1 MTNSLKLALL
11 ATVAAVVF
19 QSCQNKT
26 KTPSDTF
33 VTGSV
38 SLVADESFKPIV
50 GEEEYVFKSIYPEAK
65 PTIIYRS
72 ENDALRMLLN
82 DSVRVAILARSLDT
96 SEVNVL
102 KRRTLPPVIRAFAID
117 AVAIIVNKASND
129 TLITVS
135 EVKQMLNGKAKTDK
149 NIVFDN
155 PNSSLVRYLKDLSG
169 NKELKQKNIYALKSN
184 IEVLKYVNQHPDAIG
199 IIGFNWLSDPDKD
212 YADAVDNVKIVAVKD
227 EDNKK
232 FNNEYFKP
240 SQSSLVLKQYP
251 LSRELYIINS
261 TGKMGLGTGF
271 SEFVLSEKGQ
281 RIIMKS
287 NLAPESMP
295 GREIN
300 IKH

>member
-1 MTNSLKLALL
+1 MTNSLKLALI
-11 ATVAAVVF
+11 AISIVVF

-33 VTGSV
+33 VTGTV
-38 SLVADESFKPIV
+38 SLVADESFKPIIS
-50 GEEEYVFKSIYPEAK
+50 EEAYVFKGIYPEAK
-65 PTIIYRS
+65 PNIIYRS
-72 ENDALRMLLN
+72 ENAALRMLLN

-117 AVAIIVNKASND
+117 AVALIVNQASND

-135 EVKQMLNGKAKTDK
+135 EIKNMLNGKIKTDK

-169 NKELKQKNIYALKSN
+169 SKELKQKNIYALQSN
-184 IEVLKYVNQHPDAIG
+184 VEVLKYVNQHPNAIG
-199 IIGFNWLSDPDKD
+199 IIGFNWLNDPDKE
-212 YADAVDNVKIVAVKD
+212 YADAVNNVKIVAVKD
-227 EDNKK
+227 ENNKK

-251 LSRELYIINS
+251 LSRALFIINS

-281 RIIMKS
+281 RIILKS
-287 NLAPESMP
+287 NLMPESVP

>member
-1 MTNSLKLALL
+1 MTNSLKIALA
-11 ATVAAVVF
+11 AITAVVF

-38 SLVADESFKPIV
+38 SLVADESFKPIIS
-50 GEEEYVFKSIYPEAK
+50 EEEYVFKSLFPEAK
-65 PTIIYRS
+65 PNIIYKS
-72 ENDALRMLLN
+72 ENDALRLLLN

-96 SEVNVL
+96 GEIGVL

-117 AVAIIVNKASND
+117 AVALIVNQASND

-135 EVKQMLNGKAKTDK
+135 DIKKMLNGNAKTDK

-184 IEVLKYVNQHPDAIG
+184 IEVLKYVNEHPNAIG
-199 IIGFNWLSDPDKD
+199 IVGFNWLSDPDKD
-212 YADAVDNVKIVAVKD
+212 YADAVSKVKVIAVKD
-227 EDNKK
+227 EDNRK
-232 FNNEYFKP
+232 FKDEYFKP

-271 SEFVLSEKGQ
+271 SEFVLSERGQ
-281 RIIMKS
+281 RIILKS
-287 NLAPESMP
+287 NLTPEAVP

>member
-1 MTNSLKLALL
+1 MTNNLKLALL
-11 ATVAAVVF
+11 AIAAVAF

-26 KTPSDTF
+26 KTPADTF
-33 VTGSV
+33 VTGTV

-50 GEEEYVFKSIYPEAK
+50 NEETYVFKDIFPEAK

-82 DSVRVAILARSLDT
+82 DSVRVAILARPLDT

-117 AVAIIVNKASND
+117 AVALIVNQASND

-135 EVKQMLNGKAKTDK
+135 DINKMLNGKAKTDK

-184 IEVLKYVNQHPDAIG
+184 IEVLKYVNQHANAIG
-199 IIGFNWLSDPDKD
+199 IIGFNWLNDPDKD
-212 YADAVDNVKIVAVKD
+212 YADAVNNVKIVAVKD
-227 EDNKK
+227 EGNKK
-232 FNNEYFKP
+232 FSNEYFKP

-251 LSRELYIINS
+251 LSRELYIVNS

-271 SEFVLSEKGQ
+271 SEFLLSERGQ
-281 RIIMKS
+281 RIILKS

>member
-1 MTNSLKLALL
+1 MTISLKSALL
-11 ATVAAVVF
+11 ATLTVVAL
-19 QSCQNKT
+19 QSCQNKA

-33 VTGSV
+33 VTGNV
-38 SLVADESFKPIV
+38 SLVADESFKPIIS
-50 GEEEYVFKSIYPEAK
+50 EEEYVFKGIFPEAK
-65 PTIIYRS
+65 PNVIYKS
-72 ENDALRMLLN
+72 ENEALRLLLN

-96 SEVNVL
+96 SELNVL
-102 KRRTLPPVIRAFAID
+102 KRRTLPPVIRPFAID
-117 AVAIIVNKASND
+117 AVALIVNKASND
-129 TLITVS
+129 TLTTVK
-135 EVKQMLNGKAKTDK
+135 EIKLMLNGKAKTDK

-155 PNSSLVRYLKDLSG
+155 PNSSLVRYLKDISA

-184 IEVLKYVNQHPDAIG
+184 REVLKYVNEHPDAIG
-199 IIGFNWLSDPDKD
+199 IVGFNWLSDPEKD
-212 YADAVDNVKIVAVKD
+212 YADAVNNVKVVAVKD

-271 SEFVLSEKGQ
+271 SEFVLSERGQ
-281 RIIMKS
+281 RIILKS
-287 NLAPESMP
+287 NLAPESVP